1 MAPVAVAVDADGFE
15 GFCGDHP
22 SVYWKPSVTRSTYDG
37 DEEGAD
43 REEVGVGRA
52 AAWLGAA
59 DSISPFF
66 LSVEPLLRR
75 FPFLPE

>member
-1 MAPVAVAVDADGFE
+1 MSHNRCCERVCAAEHAPRDPF
-15 GFCGDHP
+15 H
-22 SVYWKPSVTRSTYDG
+22 DG

-43 REEVGVGRA
+43 CEEVGVGRA
-52 AAWLGAA
+52 AAWLRAA

>member
-1 MAPVAVAVDADGFE
+1 ML
-15 GFCGDHP
+15 
-22 SVYWKPSVTRSTYDG
+22 SRNSRVTSLSRPTEEYEG